1 VEGPDA
7 PELQKSLNA
16 NTATAQKAATEP
28 NRSQSPLCL
37 YKTPPQIYHP
47 MCRLDRREMA
57 PDYLSR
63 WLSIGSNSIWKITA
77 GTAAHGEKS

>member
-1 VEGPDA
+1 
-7 PELQKSLNA
+7 
-16 NTATAQKAATEP
+16 
-28 NRSQSPLCL
+28 
-37 YKTPPQIYHP
+37 